1 VAIGARTTSAFL
13 LIIYY
18 DKRSAADYRV
28 AHAIFGRCRQTRMAA
43 MQHQRLG

>member
-1 VAIGARTTSAFL
+1 VAIGARTTSAFM

-28 AHAIFGRCRQTRMAA
+28 RCRQTRMAA